1 MLVCIGTSS
10 ISSSF
15 NVSTGLLTLS
25 GVDTVANYQAILRT
39 VTYSTTALHPFRV
52 LLFRF
57 AINGTTQ
64 PVLCGYR
71 YFYVYGTPVIYLP
84 SPLTAVGYIRTAI
97 DGLHFRDDNVS
108 DGVEH
113 LKLHVSHGVLHFSS
127 GILDGV
133 TTDEIAGN
141 GTNNITIHSIL
152 LKINAS
158 LAVNGC
164 LTYTSRIAEGSDT
177 LAVKITDTAGAD
189 TGTLTAAADLPIT
202 IHSNEKSLQ
211 LYDTSRRN
219 VMIWA
224 DCGTGVSTNKRVT
237 TQVQLTNIGIQQNA
251 GVILNYHLV
260 NPITHPLIQYFV
272 AQINRNTN
280 RVELYR
286 YNGASLVLEN
296 FITPA
301 IPFSLVDWYQIQ
313 VTALPDIPSGGVTIS
328 VVVTN
333 VSTPGWPAVSFT
345 LLTNTWGAADGK
357 FGVHTNQAVANFSFW
372 RLEDV

>member
-1 MLVCIGTSS
+1 
-10 ISSSF
+10 
-15 NVSTGLLTLS
+15 
-25 GVDTVANYQAILRT
+25 
-39 VTYSTTALHPFRV
+39 
-52 LLFRF
+52 
-57 AINGTTQ
+57 
-64 PVLCGYR
+64 
-71 YFYVYGTPVIYLP
+71 
-84 SPLTAVGYIRTAI
+84 
-97 DGLHFRDDNVS
+97 
-108 DGVEH
+108 
-113 LKLHVSHGVLHFSS
+113 
-127 GILDGV
+127 
-133 TTDEIAGN
+133 
-141 GTNNITIHSIL
+141 
-152 LKINAS
+152 
-158 LAVNGC
+158 
-164 LTYTSRIAEGSDT
+164 
-177 LAVKITDTAGAD
+177 
-189 TGTLTAAADLPIT
+189 
-202 IHSNEKSLQ
+202 
-211 LYDTSRRN
+211 
-219 VMIWA
+219 MIWA